1 MFLQAKHP
9 PVVKTDALENS
20 VAIKQPVIE
29 DRDLRFALRVK
40 FSVDINLR
48 LFRRRRACAS
58 FSYRLNCCFAS
69 LRLVNHDRVSIS
81 GFHTR
86 RKISGESLCNSRA
99 KIPHSRKTLL
109 TEHSVRD
116 PLRQLAS
123 ALYVC

>member
-48 LFRRRRACAS
+48 LFGGRRACAS

-69 LRLVNHDRVSIS
+69 LRLGNHDRGSIS
-81 GFHTR
+81 GFHKR
-86 RKISGESLCNSRA
+86 RKTSGGSPCNIKA
-99 KIPHSRKTLL
+99 
-109 TEHSVRD
+109 
-116 PLRQLAS
+116 
-123 ALYVC
+123 